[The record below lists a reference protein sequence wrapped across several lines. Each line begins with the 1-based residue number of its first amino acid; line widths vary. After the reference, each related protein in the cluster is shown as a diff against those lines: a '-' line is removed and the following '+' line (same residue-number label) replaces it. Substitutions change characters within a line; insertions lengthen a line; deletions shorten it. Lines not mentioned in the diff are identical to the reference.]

1 MHETSAQGWCRGIGW
16 GGRWEGGSGWGIH
29 VNPWLIHVNVWQK
42 PLWYCK
48 VISLQLI
55 KINEKKNNSN
65 ILSEISNYF
74 VTMWLNLVIKAVIKS
89 LPPLP
94 LLQISYV
101 LWVLA
106 GQTVKN
112 PSAMQETWVRS
123 LGWEGPLEKGKATH
137 SSNLAWR
144 IPWTEEPARL
154 QSMGL
159 QSWTRL
165 SDFFSF
171 ILWRWVKQTFPQ
183 VEASPLHVVVQ
194 VVCLVQEVSG
204 GLSSPCWLTPE
215 EQVLFANCSIQR
227 GAAFSSSYDGI
238 LCLRNTSMWEHVDIS
253 L

>member
-1 MHETSAQGWCRGIGW
+1 M
-16 GGRWEGGSGWGIH
+16 
-29 VNPWLIHVNVWQK
+29 
-42 PLWYCK
+42 
-48 VISLQLI
+48 
-55 KINEKKNNSN
+55 
-65 ILSEISNYF
+65 
-74 VTMWLNLVIKAVIKS
+74 IKAVIKS

-112 PSAMQETWVRS
+112 PSAMQETRVRS

-171 ILWRWVKQTFPQ
+171 ILWRWVKQTFLRWRQ
-183 VEASPLHVVVQ
+183 VHCMWLCRL
-194 VVCLVQEVSG
+194 CLVQEVSG
-204 GLSSPCWLTPE
+204 GQSSPCWLTPQ

-238 LCLRNTSMWEHVDIS
+238 LCLRSTSMWEHVDI
-253 L
+253 LLEIM